1 MEFRT
6 NIENIENN
14 KMALYRVTRA
24 AATNLQDHVGNVI
37 RVMEWCYFKDG
48 EGERQ
53 REVLT
58 IVADD
63 GVIYRTISPVFKRS
77 FNDIVTNFYVQPEI
91 SVISGVSKS
100 DRKFIDCQL
109 IGDAGGEAQG

>member
-24 AATNLQDHVGNVI
+24 AGKNLQDLVGSVI
-37 RVMEWCYFKDG
+37 RVREWCFFKDG

-53 REVLT
+53 REVLAL
-58 IVADD
+58 VGED
-63 GVIYRTISPVFKRS
+63 GSVFRTISPVFKRS
-77 FNDIVTNFYVQPEI
+77 FNDIVTNFYAQPEI
-91 SVISGVSKS
+91 AVISGVSKS